1 MSMKRTLLVAK
12 ILKEKTDINNKL
24 TIKELINYLN
34 EEGYKATRNTIIA
47 DIKCLIE
54 SGEKIIISKCSS
66 NRKCYYYESQFSIEE
81 CRIILDSIYSNKF
94 INSKDKKEIRE
105 KILSNISQNNK
116 FILKNNIIVEKID
129 TMGINVSCNLFI
141 LHKALTDKVYIDF
154 TSVTR
159 DINKKMIEKK
169 RVINF
174 IPKRI
179 YYYNDRYYL
188 IGFNENKEKRH
199 YRIDRIYKIILK
211 EAHKNNQKIDFKNYG
226 LKNFDMFGSE
236 KAEVIELK
244 INKNLIN
251 SVIEKFGDE
260 VDIHKCL
267 EDDSYYTFSS
277 KVGIN
282 KGLVKWILKQGNEVE
297 VIHPSYLIE
306 KIKEE
311 IEKMKK
317 IYEKE

>member
-1 MSMKRTLLVAK
+1 
-12 ILKEKTDINNKL
+12 
-24 TIKELINYLN
+24 
-34 EEGYKATRNTIIA
+34 
-47 DIKCLIE
+47 
-54 SGEKIIISKCSS
+54 
-66 NRKCYYYESQFSIEE
+66 
-81 CRIILDSIYSNKF
+81 
-94 INSKDKKEIRE
+94 
-105 KILSNISQNNK
+105 
-116 FILKNNIIVEKID
+116 
-129 TMGINVSCNLFI
+129 
-141 LHKALTDKVYIDF
+141 
-154 TSVTR
+154 
-159 DINKKMIEKK
+159 
-169 RVINF
+169 
-174 IPKRI
+174 
-179 YYYNDRYYL
+179 
-188 IGFNENKEKRH
+188 
-199 YRIDRIYKIILK
+199 
-211 EAHKNNQKIDFKNYG
+211 
-226 LKNFDMFGSE
+226 MFGSE

-282 KGLVKWILKQGNEVE
+282 KGLQRWILKQGNEVE